1 MRKIFSMPVRAQL
14 FLMAC
19 FVALPALGILIYSGL
34 DHRRAAM
41 NEARTETRKLA
52 DSIASQ
58 QQALVAASEQLVSA
72 LAQLPDI
79 RNHDTARVQA
89 LLSDILKLN
98 PQYLN
103 IFIADRT
110 GTMWASA
117 VPMKN
122 QFPVAD
128 RRYFAK
134 ARASGRFSS
143 GEYII
148 GRIFGKPTLSFGYP
162 IRNRRGEF
170 DGVIA
175 VNVNLAYNR
184 ELLTQAKLPPGSG
197 YLLIDHR
204 GTILSS
210 GRVPS
215 QYVGQRDHREIFQR
229 TEQEPDGGTFV
240 DVGFDGTRR
249 IMTCRKLHLTGEQ
262 TPYMYIRATIPVDV
276 AVENANAALVRNL
289 VLFSPFFLFAFFI
302 AWLIG
307 KRSIVDRVAM
317 LQAASQ
323 RLASGDLQTR
333 VADLVTGG
341 ELGRLAQSFDGM
353 ARDIAAHDKAL
364 RDSEEHYRLLIE
376 NSPNM
381 VMIHCDGKITF
392 INAAGMRML
401 GATQAGQIV
410 GRPVLDF
417 VHADYHGLVANRW
430 QLIDAGVQV
439 LPRIEEK
446 YLRLDGSVFDVDVAA
461 IPLTLAG
468 ERAVEV
474 IVRDISERKQAEEKI
489 RGALAEKVVLLQ
501 EIHHRTKN
509 SLQIITG
516 LLDLQAQALGDP
528 HCREIFAA
536 SQNRISALALIY
548 DRLYETHNLTSIDLH
563 GYVKSL
569 CCDLLATCRGEPGDV
584 RFGFHFAAEPMNID
598 IDTAIPCGLI
608 VNELVSNALRHAF
621 GKNTEGNA
629 IDIGLCRNEAGSITL
644 TIADN
649 GRGLP
654 QDRECCESNLGLRL
668 VRILVRQL
676 DGVMVVDTARGTEY
690 RVTFRDASPPD
701 AAEYDETAA
710 PCTEGGGTGHS

>member
-1 MRKIFSMPVRAQL
+1 MRSGLARKISSMPIRAQL

-34 DHRRAAM
+34 AQRQAAI
-41 NEARTETRKLA
+41 NEARTETWKLA

-89 LLSDILKLN
+89 ILGDILRLN

-103 IFIADRT
+103 IFIADRA
-110 GTMWASA
+110 GRMWASA
-117 VPMKN
+117 IPMKSP
-122 QFPVAD
+122 FPVAD
-128 RRYFAK
+128 RRYFAN
-134 ARASGRFSS
+134 AHASGRFSS
-143 GEYII
+143 GEFII
-148 GRIFGKPTLSFGYP
+148 GRIIGRPTLSFGYP
-162 IRNRRGEF
+162 IKDPHGAF

-175 VNVNLAYNR
+175 VNVDLDYNR
-184 ELLTQAKLPPGSG
+184 ELLMRAKLPPGSG
-197 YLLIDHR
+197 YLLFDNAGI
-204 GTILSS
+204 ILSS
-210 GRVPS
+210 GRLS
-215 QYVGQRDHREIFQR
+215 TQYVGKRDLRELFR
-229 TEQEPDGGTFV
+229 RMEQGPDSSTFV
-240 DVGFDGTRR
+240 ATGFDGTQR
-249 IMTCRKLHLTGEQ
+249 IMTYRKLHLKGEQ
-262 TPYMYIRATIPVDV
+262 TPYMYVRAAIPVDV

-289 VLFSPFFLFAFFI
+289 VLFSPFVLFAFFI

-307 KRSIVDRVAM
+307 KRSIVDRVAT

-323 RLASGDLQTR
+323 RLAAGDLQTR

-353 ARDIAAHDKAL
+353 ARELAARDQAL

-381 VMIHCDGKITF
+381 VMIHCDGMITF
-392 INAAGMRML
+392 INAAGIRML
-401 GATQAGQIV
+401 GATAAGQIL
-410 GRPVLDF
+410 GRPALDF

-430 QLIDAGVQV
+430 HLIDAGAQV

-446 YLRLDGSVFDVDVAA
+446 YLRLDGSVFNVDVAA

-468 ERAVEV
+468 KRAVEV
-474 IVRDISERKQAEEKI
+474 IVRDISERKLAEEKI
-489 RGALAEKVVLLQ
+489 RAALAEKVVLLQ

-509 SLQIITG
+509 NLQIIAG
-516 LLDLQAQALGDP
+516 LLDLQAQALDDP

-536 SQNRISALALIY
+536 SQNRISALALVY

-569 CCDLLATCRGEPGDV
+569 CCDLLATCRGEAGDV
-584 RFGFHFAAEPMNID
+584 RFNFHFAAEPMNID

-608 VNELVSNALRHAF
+608 INELVSNALCHAF
-621 GKNTEGNA
+621 DKNGTDGNI
-629 IDIGLCRNEAGSITL
+629 IDIGLCRDEAGSITL

-649 GRGLP
+649 GSGL
-654 QDRECCESNLGLRL
+654 QNGGEGCGATLGLRL
-668 VRILVRQL
+668 VKILVHQL
-676 DGVMVVDTARGTEY
+676 AGIMSVDTARGTEY
-690 RVTFRDASPPD
+690 RIAFQVHASPSN
-701 AAEYDETAA
+701 AAGHYETAS
-710 PCTEGGGTGHS
+710 P